1 MWVARDKDG
10 RLTLFEGVP
19 IRDEEK
25 NIWTYYSMHSSKR
38 PKYEHDFS
46 LKILDRNLF
55 SYLKW
60 EDEPIEVEI
69 NSIKDLLDTQKELK
83 EAYHNLIEYQTKQI
97 QSLTRVFRGVPL
109 EEVVEII
116 HSVED
121 KIHHKYEMIGN
132 PDAEQ
137 NIRQLSI
144 ATSSM
149 QPSDNSLREYIVD
162 DKVVA
167 TVYVRRNDFNNA
179 DILVSDLGDE
189 YNVSD

>member
-1 MWVARDKDG
+1 
-10 RLTLFEGVP
+10 
-19 IRDEEK
+19 
-25 NIWTYYSMHSSKR
+25 
-38 PKYEHDFS
+38 
-46 LKILDRNLF
+46 
-55 SYLKW
+55 
-60 EDEPIEVEI
+60 
-69 NSIKDLLDTQKELK
+69 
-83 EAYHNLIEYQTKQI
+83 
-97 QSLTRVFRGVPL
+97 
-109 EEVVEII
+109 
-116 HSVED
+116 
-121 KIHHKYEMIGN
+121 MIGN